1 VYKNIEEAMVGL
13 SVWKNHRRTIV
24 KPLSKNL
31 AYKPTFEADY
41 LREATMYRFIELIE
55 SSHTLYKAGLLVGSV
70 VSARS
75 AYETLAVMWYL
86 NSKLSH
92 LVKTKDLKHFSERMR
107 SLILGW
113 SKDEEFPE
121 KTNVLTCIKSVDKE
135 LEGKFGRHYD
145 MLSEYAHPN
154 YSGTFGA
161 YAEPNHETVEVVF
174 GNYPRSEKT
183 LNSHIENTII
193 ISVSMLD
200 TIQEDYESIINQALD
215 VCVDLHQKGK
225 LKKQLVET

>member
-1 VYKNIEEAMVGL
+1 VYRNIDEAMIGL

-55 SSHTLYKAGLLVGSV
+55 SSHTLYKAGLLIGAV

-135 LEGKFGRHYD
+135 LEGKFGKHYD

-161 YAEPNHETVEVVF
+161 YAEPNHETLDVVF
-174 GNYPRSEKT
+174 GKYPRSEKT

-200 TIQEDYESIINQALD
+200 NIQEGYESIINQALD
-215 VCVDLHQKGK
+215 VCVDLHQSGN
-225 LKKQLVET
+225 LKEQLVKT

>member
-1 VYKNIEEAMVGL
+1 MYKNIEEAMAGL
-13 SVWKNHRRTIV
+13 SVWKEHRRVIV
-24 KPLSKNL
+24 RPLSKNL

-41 LREATMYRFIELIE
+41 LREAVMYRFIELIE
-55 SSHTLYKAGLLVGSV
+55 SAHALYKVELLVGSV
-70 VSARS
+70 VSVRS

-86 NSKLSH
+86 NTKLSH
-92 LVKTKDLKHFSERMR
+92 LVKTKDLKHFSERTR

-121 KTNVLTCIKSVDKE
+121 KTNILTCIKSVDKE

-161 YAEPNHETVEVVF
+161 YANPNHETLEVTF
-174 GNYPRSEKT
+174 GKYPRSEKT
-183 LNSHIENTII
+183 LKNHIENTII

-200 TIQEDYESIINQALD
+200 NLQEGYEKVINEALD
-215 VCVDLHQKGK
+215 VCLDLHRSGK
-225 LKKQLVET
+225 LKEQLVET

>member
-1 VYKNIEEAMVGL
+1 MYKNIEQAMAGL
-13 SVWKNHRRTIV
+13 SVWKKHRRTVI
-24 KPLSKNL
+24 KPLSNNL

-41 LREATMYRFIELIE
+41 LREALMYRFIELME
-55 SSHTLYKAGLLVGSV
+55 SSHTLYKAELLVGAV

-121 KTNVLTCIKSVDKE
+121 KTNIMTCIKSVDKE
-135 LEGKFGRHYD
+135 LEGTFGRHYD
-145 MLSEYAHPN
+145 M
-154 YSGTFGA
+154 
-161 YAEPNHETVEVVF
+161 
-174 GNYPRSEKT
+174 
-183 LNSHIENTII
+183 HI
-193 ISVSMLD
+193 
-200 TIQEDYESIINQALD
+200 
-215 VCVDLHQKGK
+215 
-225 LKKQLVET
+225 

>member
-13 SVWKNHRRTIV
+13 SVWKSHRRTIV

-41 LREATMYRFIELIE
+41 LREAAMYRFIELAE
-55 SSHTLYKAGLLVGSV
+55 SSYTLYKAGLLIGAVIT
-70 VSARS
+70 ARS

-86 NSKLSH
+86 NSKLTH

-113 SKDEEFPE
+113 SKDEVFPE

-135 LEGKFGRHYD
+135 LEGQFSRHYD

-161 YAEPNHETVEVVF
+161 YAEPNHETLDVAF
-174 GNYPRSEKT
+174 GRYPRSEKI

-193 ISVSMLD
+193 ISVSMLES
-200 TIQEDYESIINQALD
+200 IQEGYEGVINQALD

-225 LKKQLVET
+225 LKEQLIET